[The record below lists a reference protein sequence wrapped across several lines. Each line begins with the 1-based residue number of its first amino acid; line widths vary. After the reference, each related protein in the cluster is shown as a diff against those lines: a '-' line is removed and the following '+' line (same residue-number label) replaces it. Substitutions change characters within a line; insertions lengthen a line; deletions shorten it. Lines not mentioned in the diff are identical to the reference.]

1 MKAANLKIQLVTIS
15 VILIFIAGMT
25 GCTGKKSKESQ
36 TPGEEITLD
45 EKEVTSKDKLV
56 KEVID
61 YPLPTAFEVTKLLID
76 AGAGFILDLTND
88 VGNVNTYISL
98 KSKALNLGVYG
109 ADLSYAATYNQ
120 TQETM
125 QYLEVS
131 SKLVDELQISTAFN
145 QTLVERVEKNID
157 NVDSLII
164 IISDSFYET
173 YEYLQLNEQDAL
185 SLLVLAGSW
194 IEAMYISTQVSI
206 VSMDNKQIVEII
218 SDQRNSLA
226 TLMET
231 LKPSKDDE
239 MIQDIYDEL
248 TDIKALFDA
257 SSTPLTNDELDQLTE
272 ATENLRNSIV

>member
-1 MKAANLKIQLVTIS
+1 MKAANLKIQLVTIP
-15 VILIFIAGMT
+15 VILVFIAGMT

-36 TPGEEITLD
+36 TLSKDTTFD
-45 EKEVTSKDKLV
+45 EKAIPKDELV

-76 AGAGFILDLTND
+76 AGAGFILDLSNN
-88 VGNVNTYISL
+88 VQNVNNYISL

-131 SKLVDELQISTAFN
+131 SKLIDELQISTAFN
-145 QTLVERVEKNID
+145 QTLVERVENNID

-173 YEYLQLNEQDAL
+173 YEYLQLNEQDVL

-194 IEAMYISTQVSI
+194 VEAMYISTQVSI

-218 SDQRNSLA
+218 SDQRNSLD
-226 TLMET
+226 TLLET
-231 LKPSKDDE
+231 LEPSKDDE
-239 MIQDIYDEL
+239 MISDIYAEL
-248 TDIKALFDA
+248 SDIKALFDA
-257 SSTPLTNDELDQLTE
+257 SSTPLTNDELDQLIE

>member
-15 VILIFIAGMT
+15 VILVFIAGMT
-25 GCTGKKSKESQ
+25 GCTGKKPKESQ
-36 TPGEEITLD
+36 TPGEDITPNEKAIPKD
-45 EKEVTSKDKLV
+45 ELV

-76 AGAGFILDLTND
+76 AGAGYILDLSND
-88 VGNVNTYISL
+88 VENVNTYISL
-98 KSKALNLGVYG
+98 KNKALNLGVYG

-131 SKLVDELQISTAFN
+131 SKLIDELQISSAFN
-145 QTLVERVEKNID
+145 QTLVERVENNID

-173 YEYLQLNEQDAL
+173 YEYLQLNEQDVL

-218 SDQRNSLA
+218 SDQRNSLEQ
-226 TLMET
+226 LLET
-231 LKPSKDDE
+231 LEPSKDDE
-239 MIQDIYDEL
+239 MIRDIYAEL
-248 TDIKALFDA
+248 SDIKALFDA
-257 SSTPLTNDELDQLTE
+257 CSTPLTDDELDQLIET
-272 ATENLRNSIV
+272 TENLRNSIA

>member
-1 MKAANLKIQLVTIS
+1 MKAANLKIQLVSIS
-15 VILIFIAGMT
+15 VILIFITGMT

-45 EKEVTSKDKLV
+45 EEVTSKDELV

-76 AGAGFILDLTND
+76 AGAGYILDLSND
-88 VGNVNTYISL
+88 VQNVNTYISL
-98 KSKALNLGVYG
+98 KSKALNLGIYG

-145 QTLVERVEKNID
+145 QRLVERVENNID

-173 YEYLQLNEQDAL
+173 YEYLQLNEQDVL

-194 IEAMYISTQVSI
+194 IEAMYISTQVTI

-226 TLMET
+226 TLLET
-231 LKPSKDDE
+231 LEPSKDEE
-239 MIQDIYDEL
+239 MIRDIYAGL
-248 TDIKALFDA
+248 SDIKALFDK
-257 SSTPLTNDELDQLTE
+257 SSTPLTNDELDQLIE